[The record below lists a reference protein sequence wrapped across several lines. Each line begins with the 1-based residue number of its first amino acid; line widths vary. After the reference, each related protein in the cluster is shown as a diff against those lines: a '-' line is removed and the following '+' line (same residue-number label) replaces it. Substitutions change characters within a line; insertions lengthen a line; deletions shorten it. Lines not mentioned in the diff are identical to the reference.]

1 MNDDLEMQLRAALA
15 RKEPPPGF
23 AGRTM
28 ARVERPPRA
37 GANRWVSF
45 ALAAALLLSFGVAG
59 VHRARQ
65 RQQVRADEAKQ
76 QLMLA
81 LRITSAK
88 LAVVDKV
95 LERSTN

>member
-1 MNDDLEMQLRAALA
+1 MNDELEMQLRATLA

-23 AGRTM
+23 AGRAM
-28 ARVERPPRA
+28 ARAEKPP
-37 GANRWVSF
+37 GTVHRWVSL

-65 RQQVRADEAKQ
+65 RQQVRGDEAKQ

-81 LRITSAK
+81 LRITSEK
-88 LAVVDKV
+88 LAVVEKV
-95 LERSTN
+95 LERSTH

>member
-1 MNDDLEMQLRAALA
+1 MNDDLERRLRAALA

-23 AGRTM
+23 AGRTL
-28 ARVERPPRA
+28 ARAERPPRA
-37 GANRWVSF
+37 ANRWVSF

-65 RQQVRADEAKQ
+65 RQQVRADNAKR

>member
-1 MNDDLEMQLRAALA
+1 MNDDFEMQLRAALT
-15 RKEPPPGF
+15 RKEPPLGF

-28 ARVERPPRA
+28 ARAVERPPHR
-37 GANRWVSF
+37 ANRWVSL
-45 ALAAALLLSFGVAG
+45 ALAAALLLSLGVAG

-65 RQQVRADEAKQ
+65 RQHVRADEAKQ

-81 LRITSAK
+81 LRITSEK
-88 LAVVDKV
+88 LAVVEKV

>member
-1 MNDDLEMQLRAALA
+1 MNDELEIQLRAALA

-23 AGRTM
+23 AGRTI
-28 ARVERPPRA
+28 ARAEKPP
-37 GANRWVSF
+37 GYVHRWVSL

-65 RQQVRADEAKQ
+65 RQQVRGDEAKQ

-81 LRITSAK
+81 LRITSEK
-88 LAVVDKV
+88 LAVVEKV